1 MELKVNKNIEIHNSH
16 NDAYNPYR
24 EYLAIDENGSL
35 WIVEYGQGYADPI
48 QLDEDIMKVI
58 DNDRIKKMLE
68 SAIQEGWTEAA
79 EWIKDFVK

>member
-35 WIVEYGQGYADPI
+35 WVVEYGQGCAAPI
-48 QLDEDIMKVI
+48 QLNEDIMKDL

-79 EWIKDFVK
+79 EWIKDFAN

>member
-16 NDAYNPYR
+16 NDACNPYR
-24 EYLAIDENGSL
+24 EYLAIDEDGNL
-35 WIVEYGQGYADPI
+35 WVVNEGQGCATPV

-79 EWIKDFVK
+79 EWIKDFAN